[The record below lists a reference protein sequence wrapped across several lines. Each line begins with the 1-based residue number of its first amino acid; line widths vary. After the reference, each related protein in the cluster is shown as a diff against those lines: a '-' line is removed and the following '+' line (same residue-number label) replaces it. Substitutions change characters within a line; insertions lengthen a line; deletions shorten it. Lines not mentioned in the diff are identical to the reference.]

1 MGTVSAVLHC
11 AKDYPAL
18 PHHKLDRELLQFDR
32 LDPDVQRRIWEDDT
46 WTWATMI
53 RNPAERLL
61 SGYLDKV
68 VKKSTKAELRPVN
81 ASVTMDGS
89 ITFEQF
95 IANLSM
101 PVENNNCKENSGMN
115 GLSWCTN
122 PHWRPQIYSC
132 GMSERLDRFD
142 FIGDLHNTADQTR
155 ELLSHVGIWESY
167 GKHFINGGKKIG
179 SNSWCH
185 IASHP
190 MNHTPVHVGFQQKD
204 TVSPTSSAAGETAYG
219 HAKGSKDKMERF
231 YTPELL
237 RKVEELYANDYKLWK
252 LMVTSYRKGKNSC
265 LSSQVNV
272 YSKYA

>member
-1 MGTVSAVLHC
+1 MGTVSAVLHWC
-11 AKDYPAL
+11 KRLSWL

-142 FIGDLHNTADQTR
+142 FIADLHNTADQTR
-155 ELLSHVGIWESY
+155 ELLSHVGIWESLPVSDLIQDIFLLGEVSSSLNY
-167 GKHFINGGKKIG
+167 GAH
-179 SNSWCH
+179 
-185 IASHP
+185 
-190 MNHTPVHVGFQQKD
+190 
-204 TVSPTSSAAGETAYG
+204 
-219 HAKGSKDKMERF
+219 
-231 YTPELL
+231 
-237 RKVEELYANDYKLWK
+237 
-252 LMVTSYRKGKNSC
+252 
-265 LSSQVNV
+265 
-272 YSKYA
+272 